1 MLGNHIWILHLYSCL
16 GVCDLEI
23 LYEKMSRLGL
33 ILCRSNSWADCYKV
47 EKPIAVNYKV
57 IPRIRNCNLSIDNDK
72 WKLIG
77 KNNKHY
83 IFSSNK
89 KDEFTDV
96 ETDES
101 YDNIPVSNA
110 AFLFVFPICFLYFF
124 ERFHLIENGFN
135 RGWLNL
141 MFVGTA
147 DIIYIGY
154 MGAFISELVQ
164 KREFLRGIKRIEHK
178 HSHFWFYFVLSC
190 IINILQA
197 VLLCIVIYKISEL

>member
-1 MLGNHIWILHLYSCL
+1 MLGNHIWIIHLYSCL
-16 GVCDLEI
+16 GVCELEI

-57 IPRIRNCNLSIDNDK
+57 IPRIRNYNFSIDYDK
-72 WKLIG
+72 WKLIA

-96 ETDES
+96 EIDES
-101 YDNIPVSNA
+101 HDYIPLSNA
-110 AFLFVFPICFLYFF
+110 AFLFAFPICFLYFF
-124 ERFHLIENGFN
+124 ERFNVIKNGIN
-135 RGWLNL
+135 LGWLNL
-141 MFVGTA
+141 MFVGSA
-147 DIIYIGY
+147 AIIYIGY

-164 KREFLRGIKRIEHK
+164 KRKFLRDIKSIEHK
-178 HSHFWFYFVLSC
+178 HSHFWFCFVLSC
-190 IINILQA
+190 IINILQV
-197 VLLCIVIYKISEL
+197 VLLCIVIYKILEL